1 MGEGGGGG
9 DKREKSSGCKGGIKV
24 HRSKQPL
31 LSSAVSSAADV
42 AQPVNHSKHNY

>member
-24 HRSKQPL
+24 HRSEQPL
-31 LSSAVSSAADV
+31 LSSAADV
-42 AQPVNHSKHNY
+42 ARPVSHSKHNY